1 MFEQKLDFD
10 FKTTQEILKRI
21 SAIDGFR
28 ATWGSVEKKENRY
41 LKELRQV
48 ATIQS
53 IGSSTRIEG
62 ASLND
67 EEIRSLLKNM
77 KITSLKSRDEQEVV
91 GYYEA
96 NDIVYSNY
104 KIIPLTENYIRQFH
118 GILLKYSEKDV
129 RHRGKYKNFPN
140 KVVASYPDGK
150 QKVIFNT
157 TEPHLV
163 DKEIQELLQWTNE
176 QLAMGTIHPLMVIPL
191 FIYEFLSIH
200 PFQDGNGR
208 LSRLMTTLLLL
219 RQGYSF
225 VPYVSFENRI
235 ESRKKEYYEVL
246 TKGQKNRYTKKE
258 KIDAWLLF
266 FLDCLQEMIN
276 ILEKKYDL
284 YKDKGGYLNPRQKE
298 MLETIRKHQPVKF
311 SDICLALPMYSPNT
325 IKKDIRHLLNEHYIE
340 SIGRNKGT
348 VYNIRFVD
356 ET

>member
-21 SAIDGFR
+21 SNIDGFK
-28 ATWGSVEKKENRY
+28 ATWLGIEKKENRY

-62 ASLND
+62 ATMND
-67 EEIRSLLKNM
+67 EEIRSLLKSM
-77 KITSLKSRDEQEVV
+77 KVTKLKSRDEQEVV
-91 GYYEA
+91 GYFEA
-96 NDIVYSNY
+96 LDLVYSNY
-104 KIIPLTENYIRQFH
+104 KTIPLTENYIKQFH

-129 RHRGKYKNFPN
+129 RHRGKFKNFPN
-140 KVVASYPDGK
+140 KVVANYPDGK

-163 DKEIQELLQWTNE
+163 DKEIQEVLEWTND
-176 QLAMGTIHPLMVIPL
+176 QLASGTIHPLMIIPL

-225 VPYVSFENRI
+225 VPYVSFENII
-235 ESRKKEYYEVL
+235 ERRKKEYYEVL
-246 TKGQKNRYTKKE
+246 MKGQKSRYTKKE
-258 KIDAWLLF
+258 KIEAWLLF
-266 FLDCLQEMIN
+266 FLDCLKEMID
-276 ILEKKYDL
+276 LLGKKYDV

-298 MLETIRKHQPVKF
+298 ILEMIRLHQPVKF
-311 SDICLALPMYSPNT
+311 SDICLALPGYSMNT
-325 IKKDIRHLLNEHYIE
+325 IKKDIRYLLNEHHIE

-348 VYNIRFVD
+348 VYNIRSGN